1 MSIHPELL
9 LRQVRLLRRLRRVR
23 ASFDDAFRSAA
34 TVFPELEVL
43 GVPIQI
49 FACTG
54 YARNGAPL
62 EIPEFGGDDLGQLAT
77 MTWDDLR
84 AHAERGVTISSHG
97 VSHAHLTQLSDNEV
111 RRELTESKQELEDRL
126 GRACS
131 DFAYPYGEHDERVRQ
146 RGADL
151 AEEDELVHGDRRLAA
166 TRLRRSAGDADDVSE
181 VDVDI
186 TRARRV
192 AEELNA
198 AAAVDEVE
206 EDELPH
212 LSAAKDAPRCAHDRV
227 RFFARFDPL
236 GLRADALERNGVG
249 EALRSHQ
256 PASLSSA
263 LNGLWRR

>member
-1 MSIHPELL
+1 LKEAVLCYHAVSPTWDHRMSIHPELL

-62 EIPEFGGDDLGQLAT
+62 EIPEFGGDHLGQLAT

-131 DFAYPYGEHDERVRQ
+131 DFAYPYGEHD
-146 RGADL
+146 
-151 AEEDELVHGDRRLAA
+151 
-166 TRLRRSAGDADDVSE
+166 
-181 VDVDI
+181 
-186 TRARRV
+186 
-192 AEELNA
+192 
-198 AAAVDEVE
+198 
-206 EDELPH
+206 
-212 LSAAKDAPRCAHDRV
+212 DRV
-227 RFFARFDPL
+227 RSAARAAGYAGAFALGAGSDVHDPFAIPRV
-236 GLRADALERNGVG
+236 GIWRGDGRLRAALKT
-249 EALRSHQ
+249 
-256 PASLSSA
+256 SA
-263 LNGLWRR
+263 LARMLLA